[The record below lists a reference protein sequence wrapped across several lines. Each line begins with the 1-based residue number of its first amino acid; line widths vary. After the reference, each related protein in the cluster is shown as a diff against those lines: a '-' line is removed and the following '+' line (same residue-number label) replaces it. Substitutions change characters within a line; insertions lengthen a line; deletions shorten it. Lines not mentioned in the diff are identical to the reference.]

1 MVARVLSE
9 VLRPL
14 ASRPASPSTVVA
26 SAWFARW
33 AYARRSLQP
42 NRPGRPVSGEHAPP
56 GPLMRGNDAMRR
68 GPATTTALS
77 LALALGPTSPP
88 PSGASATIQQV
99 SVTRK
104 GGDPSG
110 LSGTFGATMSSD
122 GRYVA
127 FESTSGDLVAGDH
140 TREWA
145 DIFVRDMVTGV
156 TVRASVD
163 RDGGDPNDNSVKPS
177 ISADGRYV
185 AFESSATDLVPG
197 DTNHYFDIYVRDV
210 VAGTTVRA
218 SVDTLGG
225 DPDWWCTDPVI
236 SPDGRY
242 VSFQSSASDLV
253 PGDDN
258 GFRDTFVRDLV
269 SGTTARVS
277 LDTGGGDA
285 NGDSTSGTFSANGRY
300 LAFTSWATDL
310 VDGEDANQIFDTF
323 VRDLATGTTV
333 RASFDF
339 EGGDPNG
346 GTSAV
351 AISAEGRY
359 VALNSWASDLVH
371 SFAFAMTADGRL
383 VGWSSLA
390 TDVVDRDENGE
401 ADVFIRDLE
410 ARTSTRVSLDAEGL
424 DANGPSWGS
433 SMTPD
438 GRHVAFVSEASDLV
452 HGSDEPNKRN
462 DVFLAELL

>member
-1 MVARVLSE
+1 
-9 VLRPL
+9 
-14 ASRPASPSTVVA
+14 
-26 SAWFARW
+26 
-33 AYARRSLQP
+33 
-42 NRPGRPVSGEHAPP
+42 
-56 GPLMRGNDAMRR
+56 MRGKDAMRR
-68 GPATTTALS
+68 GPAATTALS
-77 LALALGPTSPP
+77 LALALGLTTPP
-88 PSGASATIQQV
+88 PSGATATIQQV

-145 DIFVRDMVTGV
+145 DIFVRDLVTGV

-197 DTNHYFDIYVRDV
+197 DTNQYYDIYVRDV

-218 SVDTLGG
+218 SVDALGG
-225 DPDWWCTDPVI
+225 NPDWWCTDPVI

-258 GFRDTFVRDLV
+258 GFRDTFARDLV

-277 LDTGGGDA
+277 LDTDGGDA

-310 VDGEDANQIFDTF
+310 VDGEDANNIFDTF

-351 AISAEGRY
+351 AISADGRY
-359 VALNSWASDLVH
+359 VALNSWASDLVPEDVNDRGDAFVRDLLTGTTTRVSVDTRGRDPNRH

-410 ARTSTRVSLDAEGL
+410 AGTSTRVSLDAEGL